1 MGGDLRDSEKMV
13 EPFPSFSDENCST
26 KHIDIPLPSHI
37 DTEVARNCRKSCN
50 NVPRLDGDFFTDLQ
64 ILGHKL

>member
-1 MGGDLRDSEKMV
+1 MKLVAPKILTYR
-13 EPFPSFSDENCST
+13 
-26 KHIDIPLPSHI
+26 LPSHI

-50 NVPRLDGDFFTDLQ
+50 NVPRLDGDFFTDLE